1 MAMIPKTSKL
11 HPNTVRGE
19 GVIPSKYLK
28 APDEVCAYS
37 STTANAIVTTVKV
50 TRLLVSMY
58 NEDQRET
65 TDARTRPVRN
75 MKGIR
80 V

>member
-1 MAMIPKTSKL
+1 VS
-11 HPNTVRGE
+11 GG

-37 STTANAIVTTVKV
+37 STTAIAMVTKVKV
-50 TRLLVSMY
+50 TRLFVSMY
-58 NEDQRET
+58 NEDQKQI
-65 TDARTRPVRN
+65 TDKRKRPERN
-75 MKGIR
+75 MKGLK